1 MLVRLNSYSEAI
13 EHFHKT
19 NYGLSKSHLLECLY
33 YLGQKD
39 KFYKHYRELIKRNIV
54 NPLMASIG
62 SHASIR
68 FNVSN
73 NENPFALTHLIILK
87 RKTLQIMV
95 N

>member
-73 NENPFALTHLIILK
+73 NENPFCTNPFNYIKKENIIK
-87 RKTLQIMV
+87 
-95 N
+95 